1 MPEFRISYEN
11 LLKDQRIF
19 SMMII
24 FIIVIT
30 FSFDYESYSV
40 VKRKLMLITLRILRV
55 EHLSLHAMQIVSSIA
70 WGWWILL
77 SGQ

>member
-40 VKRKLMLITLRILRV
+40 VKRKLMLITLRTLRV
-55 EHLSLHAMQIVSSIA
+55 EHLSLHATQIVSSIA
-70 WGWWILL
+70 WGW
-77 SGQ
+77 